1 MLYDFGRYSRFFDEE
16 DVKTTKVRTKKET
29 IGSSSQPWFRV
40 GEKIRYLLAVYLL
53 FSFIASLS
61 QGNLT
66 S

>member
-1 MLYDFGRYSRFFDEE
+1 MTLGGTHDFLMKKTL
-16 DVKTTKVRTKKET
+16 KTTKVRTKKET

-53 FSFIASLS
+53 FSFIARLS